1 MLPLR
6 IFLLHHSISDPVSR
20 GGYVDL
26 IVALP
31 LADMS
36 TETKGVLKEYF
47 RDEFA
52 GEAKNVLVDTC
63 GSRLYEYCKH
73 ANEENLLKELISL
86 SDAELK
92 ARTNL
97 ECDQREDCIAMLLQA
112 YKKETEGWKTR
123 NKFRR
128 LIKRGLLGST
138 RIKILGAT

>member
-1 MLPLR
+1 M
-6 IFLLHHSISDPVSR
+6 
-20 GGYVDL
+20 

-63 GSRLYEYCKH
+63 GSRLYEYCNH

-112 YKKETEGWKTR
+112 YKKETEAWKTR
-123 NKFRR
+123 NKFPR

>member
-63 GSRLYEYCKH
+63 GSRLYEYCNH
-73 ANEENLLKELISL
+73 ANEENLLK
-86 SDAELK
+86 A
-92 ARTNL
+92 
-97 ECDQREDCIAMLLQA
+97 
-112 YKKETEGWKTR
+112 
-123 NKFRR
+123 
-128 LIKRGLLGST
+128 LIKFH
-138 RIKILGAT
+138 IGALPFM